1 MPDVNRQRNR
11 CRDCDAL
18 FDPERPIYAGSKY
31 TSRRLPC
38 AVAHQKKAND
48 KHRKHRKHRK
58 NRKTKKMPDLG
69 GDNYANVIMR
79 ATERWDRDYPEASG
93 REEE

>member
-1 MPDVNRQRNR
+1 M
-11 CRDCDAL
+11 CGGA
-18 FDPERPIYAGSKY
+18 PE
-31 TSRRLPC
+31 
-38 AVAHQKKAND
+38 KAND
-48 KHRKHRKHRK
+48 KHRK